1 MIAVVHVEVG
11 PVCVTGY
18 QDPEDDLDCPSKDQ

>member
-1 MIAVVHVEVG
+1 MAVVHVEVG
-11 PVCVTGY
+11 LVCVTAY